1 MGPRS
6 NKSSVL
12 ERLSESDCRR
22 RRLRAAGAM
31 GSMADLARQRID
43 EIKFRNQGGNMENI
57 PGFNFEYNDIDPEER
72 ARRNAP
78 PPPKPKSQELGG
90 MPRARRASDGAML
103 SVPYKVVLKP
113 KKPGV
118 RPPALHGRMHE
129 R

>member
-1 MGPRS
+1 
-6 NKSSVL
+6 
-12 ERLSESDCRR
+12 
-22 RRLRAAGAM
+22 M